1 MTAVHSLFKNEK
13 IFRLMFYTVLLVCSY
28 LFFSQQNVPTDI
40 AHSDKYGHVAVFF
53 ILSLLLYKGFSLTIT
68 KQILILFSYGI
79 IVEIIQS
86 FIPYRS
92 GGIDD
97 VIADLVGILLF
108 YYGARFALLKISGTA
123 HDD

>member
-1 MTAVHSLFKNEK
+1 
-13 IFRLMFYTVLLVCSY
+13 MFYITLLVCSY

-53 ILSLLLYKGFSLTIT
+53 TLSLLLYKGFSLTIP
-68 KQILILFSYGI
+68 KQILIVFSYGI
-79 IVEIIQS
+79 AVEIIQS

-97 VIADLVGILLF
+97 VVADLVGILLF
-108 YYGARFALLKISGTA
+108 YYGARFALLKISRA
-123 HDD
+123 ANND